1 MSVCGAAAAVIAVR
15 GFRVGRPDQDVSLL
29 GQEGRKDL
37 SGPSGFPPADLN
49 NVMIEERTAV
59 HECAEM

>member
-1 MSVCGAAAAVIAVR
+1 M
-15 GFRVGRPDQDVSLL
+15 GRPDQDVSLL